1 MGYGGR
7 GRGMGSPDGGSYGG
21 YGGGPRNR
29 RLEKQEGKLFLGGLD
44 NQTTKENLV
53 EYCEQW
59 GAVSDSVVMENRGFG
74 FVTFESPSCAQKFLE
89 HRDHFIMGKGVEA
102 KAAVPKNAGG
112 SSNLT
117 KKMFVGGT
125 GEISDQDF
133 KLYFDPYGEIDDA
146 VIVRTKDGS
155 SRGFGFVTFKDE
167 ISVEKCLVQ
176 MHTLPNGKSVD
187 LKRAVPREQMGG
199 SGGGFSN
206 GASGGFSNGG
216 PGGYGPRR
224 GGGRVGGGM
233 EGGYGGGM
241 GGYGGSMGG
250 MGPYAGYGG
259 GAMSGY
265 GGYGGGYGGGPM
277 GGGYGGGGY
286 GGGAPLYGR
295 ASSGRGGFNRYK
307 PY

>member
-1 MGYGGR
+1 M
-7 GRGMGSPDGGSYGG
+7 
-21 YGGGPRNR
+21 
-29 RLEKQEGKLFLGGLD
+29 EKQEGKLFLGGLD

-74 FVTFESPSCAQKFLE
+74 FVTFEDPACAQKFLE

-125 GEISDQDF
+125 GELSDQDF
-133 KLYFDPYGEIDDA
+133 KLYFDPYGEIEDA
-146 VIVRTKDGS
+146 VIVRTKEGS

-199 SGGGFSN
+199 SGPI
-206 GASGGFSNGG
+206 SGSYSNGG
-216 PGGYGPRR
+216 PGGFGGRR
-224 GGGRVGGGM
+224 GGGRGGGGM
-233 EGGYGGGM
+233 DGGYGGMPYGGGM
-241 GGYGGSMGG
+241 GGMS
-250 MGPYAGYGG
+250 PYASYGG
-259 GAMSGY
+259 GALSGY
-265 GGYGGGYGGGPM
+265 GGYGGYGGGPM
-277 GGGYGGGGY
+277 GGGYGGGGGP
-286 GGGAPLYGR
+286 GGYGR
-295 ASSGRGGFNRYK
+295 APAARGGFGRYR